1 MRMHRIL
8 TIAKRDYI
16 ATVRTKAFLFGL
28 VIAPILFGGGSI
40 GMSFLNSKPDLK
52 DLHVA
57 ILDHT
62 GVVADALVSAA
73 REKNERELID
83 KKTHQQ
89 IAPRYIFEVIAPA
102 AGSASNAKDQLLT
115 LSNRVRG
122 KQLVAFLEIGRDA
135 LRPPKPADNS
145 ARSTNDQGISESSD
159 PDARVS
165 YYSNAGGIDEMRN
178 WLNGPI
184 NDGVRLARLVQLG
197 IDIHRNK
204 GLSASVPIEGLS
216 LVERDEKTGE
226 VNAARK
232 RSEAEGFFVPFAVAM
247 ILFMIVMVGSAPMLQ
262 NVTQDKSQR
271 IVETLLG
278 AVTPFELMTGKVL
291 GSVGASVTSSLL
303 YVIGGALALNALGLA
318 GLLPLTIVPW
328 FYAYLL
334 ADVVMLCAF
343 AAALGACCST
353 PQDAQNLAI
362 VLVMPNMVPIFML
375 VAVLRQP
382 NGMLTTVMSLIP
394 PFSPILMLV
403 RQSVPDGVPAWQPWV
418 GLVGVLTFAAATVWV
433 ASRIFR
439 VAILMQGKPP
449 QLAQIVRWAMKG

>member
-8 TIAKRDYI
+8 TIAKRDYV
-16 ATVRTKAFLFGL
+16 ATVRTKAFVFGL
-28 VIAPILFGGGSI
+28 VVAPILFGGGSI
-40 GMSFLNSKPDLK
+40 GMSFFKGKPDLTERRI
-52 DLHVA
+52 A
-57 ILDHT
+57 IIDHT

-73 REKNERELID
+73 REKNERELFD

-89 IAPRYIFEVIAPA
+89 IAPRYVFEMVAPA
-102 AGSASNAKDQLLT
+102 TTSAKDQLLT
-115 LSNRVRG
+115 LSNHVRG
-122 KQLVAFLEIGRDA
+122 KQLVAFLEIGKDA
-135 LRPPKPADNS
+135 LRAPKPADD
-145 ARSTNDQGISESSD
+145 STQATSETTD
-159 PDARVS
+159 PDTRVA
-165 YYSNAGGIDEMRN
+165 YYSNAGGIDETRN
-178 WLNGPI
+178 WLSGPI
-184 NDGVRLARLVQLG
+184 NDGIRLARLVQLG
-197 IDIHRNK
+197 IDIKRNK
-204 GLSASVPIEGLS
+204 GISASVSIEGLS

-232 RSEAEGFFVPFAVAM
+232 RSETEGFFVPFAVAL
-247 ILFMIVMVGSAPMLQ
+247 ILAMIVMTGTAPMLQ

-291 GSVGASVTSSLL
+291 GSVGASVTSSML
-303 YVIGGALALNALGLA
+303 YVIVGALAVHALGLA
-318 GLLPLTIVPW
+318 GLLPLTIIPW

-334 ADVVMLCAF
+334 ADMIMLCAF

-362 VLVMPNMVPIFML
+362 VLLMPCMIPLFML

-382 NGMLTTVMSLIP
+382 NGMLATVMSLFP
-394 PFSPILMLV
+394 PFTPILMLL
-403 RQSVPDGVPAWQPWV
+403 RQAVPNGVPAWQPWA
-418 GLVGVLTFAAATVWV
+418 GLLGVLAFAAGTVWV

-449 QLAQIVRWAMKG
+449 RLAEIGRWAMKG